1 MGRVRGILSLT
12 ASTQDTKEAT
22 TMVECCF
29 CGEDVPDDARG
40 FIIATCDYCRVEV
53 FDTVEEFEE
62 ALAEEVFIRAE
73 EAQKSG

>member
-1 MGRVRGILSLT
+1 
-12 ASTQDTKEAT
+12 
-22 TMVECCF
+22 MVECCF